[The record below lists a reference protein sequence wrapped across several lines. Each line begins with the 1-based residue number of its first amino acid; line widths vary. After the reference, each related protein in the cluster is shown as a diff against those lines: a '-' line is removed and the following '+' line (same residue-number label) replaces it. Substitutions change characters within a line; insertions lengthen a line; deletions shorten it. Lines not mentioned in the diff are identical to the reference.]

1 MKTSLAKEEIGS
13 FLKKQL
19 EFYIP
24 DGYMVDDD
32 YWLEA
37 ITIALDRCDN
47 CFKHI
52 LMPGYR
58 DEKGESIFSHLHRDQ
73 YATFLYFLSNTIWTG
88 YHDKQICDKLLN
100 LQSILHG
107 IFLSYKCEM
116 PNIFLFSHPVGTII
130 GNAKYSDGLYIGHN
144 VTVNTKSD
152 LHIGKLCALLPG
164 ATICGNEPIGD
175 RVSIGVNVT
184 VYNKKIEDN
193 SVVYNED
200 GQMKIRPC
208 LKEKCWSEEKFDIRL

>member
-1 MKTSLAKEEIGS
+1 MKTSLAKEEIGN

-24 DGYMVDDD
+24 DGYMVNDD

-52 LMPGYR
+52 LMLGYR
-58 DEKGESIFSHLHRDQ
+58 DEKGESLFSHLHRDQ
-73 YATFLYFLSNTIWTG
+73 YATFLYFLSNTIWTD
-88 YHDKQICDKLLN
+88 YHDKQVCDKLLN

-116 PNIFLFSHPVGTII
+116 PNIFLFSHPIGSII

-152 LHIGKLCALLPG
+152 LRIGKLCALLPG

-200 GQMKIRPC
+200 GKMKIRPC
-208 LKEKCWSEEKFDIRL
+208 LKEKCWSEEKFDISL